1 MSESSLG
8 NLFEPMTRVSEL
20 DTDLRSVGLG
30 LFIVREIARA
40 RGGDVAV
47 SSTNETGTSF
57 CVSFTRT
64 GTVR

>member
-1 MSESSLG
+1 
-8 NLFEPMTRVSEL
+8 MTRVSKL
-20 DTDLRSVGLG
+20 DTDLRSLG
-30 LFIVREIARA
+30 LDLFIAREIARA
-40 RGGDVAV
+40 HDGNVAV